1 MTTTTAERADI
12 LQQVGPGDAETLRV
26 YTDGLSVYSGT
37 KKHVGAYAVWIAEGH
52 PDNGAWWTREGRV
65 TNQTMELAGVLAGL
79 EVVGRHCVRLGGTA
93 GPGAGPS
100 TSAAASAA
108 TSAATSAQ
116 FGDAVIYTTS
126 HYVMS
131 CMTRWLP
138 RWELTGWIT
147 KQKRPVQNGD
157 VLMRMA
163 EITRHHSVAFVRV
176 GVASAVA
183 PALAMRPQPHDGGE
197 ERGAEAAA
205 SAADEAPSHLP
216 AIAGMKRARDALLDA
231 AAEGS
236 HSGCSKRRTP
246 IVCSWAG

>member
-52 PDNGAWWTREGRV
+52 PDNDAWWTREGRV

-100 TSAAASAA
+100 TSAAA
-108 TSAATSAQ
+108 SAQ

-176 GVASAVA
+176 AASVAVAVA
-183 PALAMRPQPHDGGE
+183 PAVAPAMRPQPHEDGEGG
-197 ERGAEAAA
+197 GAEVADQA
-205 SAADEAPSHLP
+205 SAADQAPSHLP